1 MPVDAYI
8 GGIEHAVLHLLYA
21 RFMQRSLYYQGMVD
35 TPEPFRQLITQGMV
49 LGKTYKC
56 PDTGRYLL
64 PDELDFSPESTNE
77 AGLPLI
83 KATGSVPNFAWEK
96 MSKSKYNGVEPGSV
110 VERYGA
116 DVTRLASMF
125 VAPPE
130 QALEWDEFA
139 VAGQARWLERIK
151 ALVER
156 CTLLKAVEIVV
167 IVKVMGKMTK

>member
-1 MPVDAYI
+1 MP
-8 GGIEHAVLHLLYA
+8 
-21 RFMQRSLYYQGMVD
+21 R
-35 TPEPFRQLITQGMV
+35 
-49 LGKTYKC
+49 K
-56 PDTGRYLL
+56 GRYLL

-110 VERYGA
+110 VDRYGA

-151 ALVER
+151 ALVEEVYCGEGCGESGNSEGNGDDDKVANDVR
-156 CTLLKAVEIVV
+156 REIHQTIQTLRNTLRRDSRS
-167 IVKVMGKMTK
+167 TSLLHR